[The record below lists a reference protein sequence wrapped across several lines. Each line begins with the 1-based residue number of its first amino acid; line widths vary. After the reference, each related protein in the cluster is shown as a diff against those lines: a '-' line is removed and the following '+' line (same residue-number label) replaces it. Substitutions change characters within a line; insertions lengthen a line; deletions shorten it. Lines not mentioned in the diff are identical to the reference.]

1 MIRLIKVSWGWI
13 NPELVRTWEP
23 TSKQEIRV
31 VYANGNMD
39 LVIGIDAE
47 EIYDWLSTV
56 TILDTKG

>member
-39 LVIGIDAE
+39 LVVDIDAE

-56 TILDTKG
+56 TMFDTKG